1 MVPLYIKQEK
11 IMKHIGIIAVLLLV
25 VFAGAVQA
33 EDSKIGLDLGLE
45 YDSFY
50 AFRGGP
56 NFTDRVASG
65 VILPSLGYAAG
76 DFYFLVVGEVAPSI
90 LGVNTMKDDGSY
102 GDGASAQEKAWTGI
116 DFGATWSKALAN
128 DAVKIG
134 AEVWFLLYPN
144 SKDHYGYDMSYFTGM
159 VSVQLASLPLAPKIS
174 FTQAFKPDDNNGS
187 RNKMEDRYIALSFGD
202 SIELVK
208 DSSSLDLG
216 VNIGYWMDNTDKKD
230 LSAFSDV
237 IGSAKY
243 SVSVASGVTLWSS
256 FNMGYVPQSDWA
268 MGAKGGDFR
277 FWLKFGINYSL

>member
-1 MVPLYIKQEK
+1 
-11 IMKHIGIIAVLLLV
+11 MKHIGIIAVLLLV
-25 VFAGAVQA
+25 VFAGEVQA
-33 EDSKIGLDLGLE
+33 ESSKIGLDLGLE

-56 NFTDRVASG
+56 NFLDRVSSG

-90 LGVNTMKDDGSY
+90 LGINTMTTASTNY
-102 GDGASAQEKAWTGI
+102 GDGASTDEKALTGI
-116 DFGATWSKALAN
+116 DFGVSWSKALAN

>member
-1 MVPLYIKQEK
+1 
-11 IMKHIGIIAVLLLV
+11 MKRIGLIAILLLV
-25 VFAGAVQA
+25 VLASMLQA
-33 EDSKIGLDLGLE
+33 ADNKIGLDLGLE
-45 YDSFY
+45 YHSFY

-56 NFTDRVASG
+56 NFMDRPSTG
-65 VILPSLGYAAG
+65 IISPSLGYAAG
-76 DFYFLVVGEVAPSI
+76 DFYFLLAGEIAPSV
-90 LGVNTMKDDGSY
+90 LGINTLQDDGSY
-102 GDGASAQEKAWTGI
+102 GDGTSKDEKAWTGI
-116 DFGATWSKALAN
+116 DLGIIWEKPLAD
-128 DAVKIG
+128 DAISIG
-134 AEVWFLLYPN
+134 AEIWGLLYPN
-144 SKDHYGYDMSYFTGM
+144 SKDQLGYNTSYITAT
-159 VSVQLASLPLAPKIS
+159 VSIKLLALPLSPKLS

-216 VNIGYWMDNTDKKD
+216 VNVGFWMDNTDKKN

-268 MGAKGGDFR
+268 LGAKGGDFR
-277 FWLKFGINYSL
+277 FWLKFGINYTL